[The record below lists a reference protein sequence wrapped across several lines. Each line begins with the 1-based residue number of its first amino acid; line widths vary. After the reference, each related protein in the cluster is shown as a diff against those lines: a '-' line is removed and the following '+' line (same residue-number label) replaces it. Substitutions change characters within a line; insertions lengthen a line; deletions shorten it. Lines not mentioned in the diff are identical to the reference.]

1 MGVAQTSGP
10 RVNRT
15 HETHTMTAQPGK
27 DLLLK
32 VDATSSGAFTTVA
45 GIRSRKI
52 AFNLATVDTTSSE
65 SAGQWREL
73 LAGGGV
79 RTANVSG
86 SGIFK
91 NAASDAIVRAHM
103 FAGTIAPWQIVI
115 PTFGTIQGPFQV
127 HSFDLTGKH
136 DGEVTFDIA
145 LESAGEIT
153 FTPSA

>member
-1 MGVAQTSGP
+1 
-10 RVNRT
+10 
-15 HETHTMTAQPGK
+15 MTAQKGK

-32 VDATSSGAFTTVA
+32 VDADSTGVFTTVA
-45 GIRSRKI
+45 GIRQRKL

-65 SAGQWREL
+65 STGQWREL

-79 RTANVSG
+79 RTAAVSG

-91 NAASDAIVRAHM
+91 NAASDAIVRTHV
-103 FAGTIAPWQIVI
+103 FNGTVAPWQIVI
-115 PTFGTIQGPFQV
+115 PTFGTIQGPFQI

-136 DGEVTFDIA
+136 DGEITFDIA

-153 FTPSA
+153 FTAG